1 MADEGRKRKMQRKK
15 EANLM
20 KNLFKKIGALLV
32 AAVMVLSMCTAV
44 FAATKDTAT
53 ITVMLDEQTKL
64 TTADLNYA
72 QVIVADQ
79 TTKTGWA
86 FIDETVGLDYINAFV
101 DDKATKFDADKAQ
114 NAIKQMIPKES
125 VDTNKLGLAQ
135 AKAANHVHFVHM
147 SNPQSVSRAGVY
159 LVKATEAKYTYN
171 IMSAYIG
178 FDKVTI
184 EEEGN
189 QVTYDYPSLADAI
202 IIAKRTEM
210 KVTKELTA
218 GDNAGDHVV
227 ANGDILTYTVK
238 TNVPYI
244 APTDTDKTFWVYDEL
259 TGAEY
264 TETESATIT
273 LAGAATTGYT
283 INWNKPESGKFNVD
297 LTGMINA
304 ANSNAGKEVVI
315 TYKVKVTAEN
325 DEITNTATA
334 GHKDKNTYGSDKVE
348 LYEGNIT
355 LTKTNDYK
363 TKNEKVLLAGAGFE
377 VRKDSETSTALN
389 FKKTGEGEYLYVKAP
404 ITNDKGNV
412 ITTTEIVTNTDGTVK
427 IKGLD
432 IGTYYFKEITAPK
445 GYSVR
450 QDSVNATLGVTT
462 ENGKDGVAIK
472 ALTATTEMKDTKLSA
487 LPSTGGMGTYLFTII
502 GVVVMAGAAGAFF
515 ISRRKGSEE

>member
-1 MADEGRKRKMQRKK
+1 
-15 EANLM
+15 M

-44 FAATKDTAT
+44 FAGTKDTAT
-53 ITVMLDEQTKL
+53 ITVMLDEQNKL
-64 TTADLNYA
+64 TTANLSYE

-86 FIDETVGLDYINAFV
+86 FINETVGLDYINAFV
-101 DDKATKFDADKAQ
+101 DDKATEFDAVKAQ
-114 NAIKQMIPKES
+114 NAIEQMIPKER

-135 AKAANHVHFVHM
+135 AKAANHVTFHNM
-147 SNPQSVSRAGVY
+147 NNPQSVSSAGVY

-184 EEEGN
+184 EEDGD
-189 QVTYDYPSLADAI
+189 QVIYDYPSLADAI

-218 GDNAGDHVV
+218 GDNEGDHVV

-273 LAGAATTGYT
+273 LAGDATTGYT
-283 INWNKPESGKFNVD
+283 INWNDPDSGKFNVD
-297 LTGMINA
+297 LSGMIND
-304 ANSNAGKEVVI
+304 ANTNAGKEVVI

-325 DEITNTATA
+325 DAITNKATA
-334 GHKDKNTYGSDKVE
+334 GHEGKDTYGSDKVD

-363 TKNEKVLLAGAGFE
+363 TEAEKVLLAGAGFE
-377 VRKDSETSTALN
+377 VRKDL
-389 FKKTGEGEYLYVKAP
+389 
-404 ITNDKGNV
+404 
-412 ITTTEIVTNTDGTVK
+412 
-427 IKGLD
+427 
-432 IGTYYFKEITAPK
+432 
-445 GYSVR
+445 
-450 QDSVNATLGVTT
+450 QH
-462 ENGKDGVAIK
+462 
-472 ALTATTEMKDTKLSA
+472 
-487 LPSTGGMGTYLFTII
+487 
-502 GVVVMAGAAGAFF
+502 
-515 ISRRKGSEE
+515 